1 MHQVFMK
8 RAVELAKKGL
18 GFTSPNPSVG
28 AVIVKG
34 GEIVAEGY
42 HKKAGDEHAEI
53 KAMRELMRKTG
64 LVTVDFDPALF
75 ENATLYVT
83 LEPCSH
89 NGKTAPCSKA
99 IVAAGFK
106 KVYIGM
112 KDPFKKVNGR
122 GISYLK
128 KNGLDVQVLK
138 VGTELAK
145 EVRNLNQPFVKW
157 ATTDLPYL
165 ILKAGMSLD
174 GKIATSGGESKWIT
188 GEKARMDARRERS
201 LCDAVL
207 VGVGTVL
214 ADDPELAANGIYRKK
229 DLLRVVID
237 PKLKS
242 PLGKQIFRDENVV
255 VFCSKLA
262 SVQNLEKFKKA
273 GVKVKSF
280 GGEAVSVKSMLK
292 YLAKM
297 GIQSVFVEGGSG
309 VHGHIY
315 DAFLKDSGLVDKVLF
330 YQSPKI
336 FGGEKSLSAV
346 GGEGVS
352 KLTSVKSLENVEYEV
367 LDGDLK
373 ISGVYNNY

>member
-8 RAVELAKKGL
+8 RAMELAKKGL

-34 GEIVAEGY
+34 GEVVAEGY

-53 KAMRELMRKTG
+53 KAMKELMKKTG

-89 NGKTAPCSKA
+89 NGKTPPCSKA

-106 KVYIGM
+106 KVYVGM

-138 VGTELAK
+138 VGTELGD
-145 EVRNLNQPFVKW
+145 EIRDLNQPFIKW
-157 ATTDLPYL
+157 ATTGLPYL
-165 ILKAGMSLD
+165 IMKAGVSLD
-174 GKIATSGGESKWIT
+174 GKIATSSGESKWIT
-188 GEKARMDARRERS
+188 GEKARKDARRERS
-201 LCDAVL
+201 LCDAVM
-207 VGVGTVL
+207 VGAGTVL
-214 ADDPELAANGIYRKK
+214 ADDAELAAHGVYRRKG
-229 DLLRVVID
+229 LLRVVID
-237 PKLKS
+237 PKLRL
-242 PLGKQIFRDENVV
+242 PLDKKVFRDENVV

-262 SVQNLEKFKKA
+262 SEKNVEKFRKT
-273 GVKVKSF
+273 GVNVRRF
-280 GGEAVSVKSMLK
+280 GNGVVSVKAMLK
-292 YLAKM
+292 YLAGM
-297 GIQSVFVEGGSG
+297 GVQSVFVEGGSG
-309 VHGHIY
+309 VHGHVY
-315 DAFLKDSGLVDKVLF
+315 DAFLKDKSLIDKVIF

-336 FGGEKSLSAV
+336 IGGEKSLSVV
-346 GGEGVS
+346 GGEGIS
-352 KLTSVKSLENVEYEV
+352 KLKSMKSLENVEYEV
-367 LDGDLK
+367 LDEDLK
-373 ISGVYNNY
+373 ISGIFNSY

>member
-1 MHQVFMK
+1 MK

-34 GEIVAEGY
+34 GEVVAEGY

-53 KAMRELMRKTG
+53 KAMKELMKKTG

-89 NGKTAPCSKA
+89 NGKTPSCSKA

-128 KNGLDVQVLK
+128 KNGIDVQVLK
-138 VGTELAK
+138 AGTELAQ
-145 EVRNLNQPFVKW
+145 EIRNLNQPFIKW
-157 ATTDLPYL
+157 ATTGSPYL
-165 ILKAGMSLD
+165 IMKAGMSLD

-188 GEKARMDARRERS
+188 GEKARKDAGRERS
-201 LCDAVL
+201 LCDAVM
-207 VGVGTVL
+207 VGAGTVV
-214 ADDPELAANGIYRKK
+214 ADDPELAAHGVYRRKN
-229 DLLRVVID
+229 LLRVIVD
-237 PKLKS
+237 PKLGLSLDK
-242 PLGKQIFRDENVV
+242 KVFRDENVV

-262 SVQNLEKFKKA
+262 SKKNVEKFRKA
-273 GVKVKSF
+273 GVKVKRF
-280 GGEAVSVKSMLK
+280 GNGVVSVKAMLK
-292 YLAKM
+292 YLVGM
-297 GIQSVFVEGGSG
+297 GVQSVFVEGGSG

-315 DAFLKDSGLVDKVLF
+315 DAFLKDRKLIDKVIF

-336 FGGEKSLSAV
+336 LGGTKSFSAV
-346 GGEGVS
+346 GGEGIS
-352 KLTSVKSLENVEYEV
+352 KLKSAKSLENVEYEV
-367 LDGDLK
+367 LENDLK
-373 ISGVYNNY
+373 ISGIFNSY

>member
-1 MHQVFMK
+1 MK
-8 RAVELAKKGL
+8 RAMELAKKGL
-18 GFTSPNPSVG
+18 GFTSPNPCVG

-34 GEIVAEGY
+34 GEVVAEGY

-53 KAMRELMRKTG
+53 KAMRELMKKTG
-64 LVTVDFDPALF
+64 LVTMDFDPALF

-99 IVAAGFK
+99 VVAAGFK

-122 GISYLK
+122 GISFLK
-128 KNGLDVQVLK
+128 KNGIDVQILK
-138 VGTELAK
+138 VGTELADDI
-145 EVRNLNQPFVKW
+145 RGLNQPFIKW

-165 ILKAGMSLD
+165 IMKTGMSLD

-188 GEKARMDARRERS
+188 GEKARKDARRERS
-201 LCDAVL
+201 LCDAVM

-214 ADDPELAANGIYRKK
+214 ADDPELAAEGIYRKK
-229 DLLRVVID
+229 DLLRVIID
-237 PKLKS
+237 PKLRV
-242 PLGKQIFRDENVV
+242 PLGKQVFRDENVV

-262 SVQNLEKFKKA
+262 SVRNLEKFRKA
-273 GVKVKSF
+273 GVKVKCF
-280 GGEAVSVKSMLK
+280 GGEVLSVKAMLK

-297 GIQSVFVEGGSG
+297 GVQSVFVEGGSG
-309 VHGHIY
+309 MHGHIY
-315 DAFLKDSGLVDKVLF
+315 DAFLKDRQLVDKVLF
-330 YQSPKI
+330 YQAPKI
-336 FGGEKSLSAV
+336 FGGEKSLSVV

-352 KLTSVKSLENVEYEV
+352 KLTSVQSLENVEYEV

-373 ISGVYNNY
+373 ISGTFNSH